1 MRFHIFNRQG
11 AAKGIPEAVFQRGLD
26 WTFFAKINPEKN
38 PFGSNLMRNGCTEEV
53 SSDVSTTASAKYFLT
68 LRALPG

>member
-11 AAKGIPEAVFQRGLD
+11 AAKGIPEAVFQRG
-26 WTFFAKINPEKN
+26 FAKINPEKN

-68 LRALPG
+68 L